1 MFPVMWAVGDLARRR
16 VLCGALLQTI
26 VGLEQYISWEA
37 ILDLISRSRY
47 ILGGHS
53 RFNIGLGTRIITRVH
68 ALRERVEPFRYFG
81 NEAADV
87 L

>member
-1 MFPVMWAVGDLARRR
+1 MWGSVADNSGVG
-16 VLCGALLQTI
+16 TI
-26 VGLEQYISWEA
+26 
-37 ILDLISRSRY
+37 Y